1 MLKNEVE
8 VKKEHLLRFAVAV
21 PVPQRSDP
29 TGKLPAAN
37 VTASGTEKKKKKKGN
52 RDRRG
57 ESVDRS
63 SLETSSK
70 GKRAWVIMTW
80 TQVAFWAFNP

>member
-37 VTASGTEKKKKKKGN
+37 VTASGTEKKKKKK
-52 RDRRG
+52 RKSRQTRRISRPLILG
-57 ESVDRS
+57 D
-63 SLETSSK
+63 
-70 GKRAWVIMTW
+70 
-80 TQVAFWAFNP
+80 F